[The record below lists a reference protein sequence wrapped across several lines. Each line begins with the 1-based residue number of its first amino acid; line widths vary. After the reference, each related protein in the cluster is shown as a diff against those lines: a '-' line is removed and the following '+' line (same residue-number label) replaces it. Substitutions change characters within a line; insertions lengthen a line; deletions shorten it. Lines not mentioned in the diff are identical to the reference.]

1 MPGMSMP
8 QQTWYGA
15 AAAYLGMW
23 MAMMVPMML
32 PSLVPMLS
40 RYRRSVR
47 GAERIHLH
55 GLTAL
60 VAVGYFVVWAVVG
73 AAAYAAGAGVMAVEM
88 RWGMV
93 AQWLPVAA
101 GVVLLM
107 AGCVQLTSWKARQ
120 LALCREGSG
129 CGCPPTASALGA
141 WRHGLRLGVRCSLC
155 CGSLMLALLAIGMMD
170 LVAMAAVTLAISA
183 ERLAPAPLRVAR
195 VAGVAIVVVG
205 VLTIARL

>member
-1 MPGMSMP
+1 MTGMTMP

-15 AAAYLGMW
+15 AAGYLGMW

-32 PSLVPMLS
+32 PSLVPMLL

-47 GAERIHLH
+47 GAAGIHLH

-60 VAVGYFVVWAVVG
+60 VGVGYFVIWAVIGV
-73 AAAYAAGAGVMAVEM
+73 AAYPAGAGVMAVAT
-88 RWGMV
+88 RWGTV
-93 AQWLPVAA
+93 AQWLPIAA
-101 GVVLLM
+101 GVVLLG
-107 AGCVQLTSWKARQ
+107 AGGVQFTSWKARQ

-129 CGCPPTASALGA
+129 CGCPPAPNPLGA

-155 CGSLMLALLAIGMMD
+155 CGSLMLALPAIGMMD

-195 VAGVAIVVVG
+195 VAGVAIVLVA
-205 VLTIARL
+205 VLTIARV